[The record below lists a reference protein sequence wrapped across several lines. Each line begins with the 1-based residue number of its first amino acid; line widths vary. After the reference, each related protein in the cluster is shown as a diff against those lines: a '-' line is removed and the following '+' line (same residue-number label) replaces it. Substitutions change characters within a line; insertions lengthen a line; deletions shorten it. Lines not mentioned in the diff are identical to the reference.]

1 MSEADRAA
9 VLVWRRAPVRLV
21 AAFRRHWLVYVGGV
35 IVPLALF
42 GVFVGYPIVRSVY
55 LSFTDWNGL
64 AEPEWTGLQNYRDLA
79 DDEVF
84 RDSIVNT
91 AKWVVGSVLFSSVLA
106 FLAAVLLRSRRLYFG
121 GFFRLVLFL
130 PVTMSL
136 VAVGLMFAFILD
148 PSFGAGDT
156 ILRALGFEDVVPDLL
171 GNSDRALWTLI
182 IVSGWTTLGA
192 ALIMFD
198 AGLTQVPDELY
209 EASRLDGANG
219 WQTMRYVTL
228 PALAPIFLVVTMLA
242 IFTGLIAFDL
252 ILVMTAGGPGAAT
265 HTLGFYMYKTAFVE
279 TRFGYS
285 AAIATLMLAVSVV
298 FASVYLLRIGR
309 NILGE
314 RN

>member
-1 MSEADRAA
+1 MA
-9 VLVWRRAPVRLV
+9 VEL
-21 AAFRRHWLVYVGGV
+21 RRHWLVYVGGV
-35 IVPLALF
+35 VVPVLLFAL
-42 GVFVGYPIVRSVY
+42 FVGYPIVRSVY
-55 LSFTDWNGL
+55 LSFTEWNGL
-64 AEPEWTGLQNYRDLA
+64 SEPRWVGLQNYRDLTG
-79 DDEVF
+79 DEVF
-84 RDSIVNT
+84 RNSIANT
-91 AKWVVGSVLFSSVLA
+91 AKWVVGSVLFASVLG

-121 GFFRLVLFL
+121 GLFRLVIFL

-209 EASRLDGANG
+209 EAARLDGANG
-219 WQTMRYVTL
+219 WQVMRFVTL

-242 IFTGLIAFDL
+242 VFTGLIAFDL
-252 ILVMTAGGPGAAT
+252 ILVMTAGGPGSAT
-265 HTLGFYMYKTAFVE
+265 HTLGFYMYRTAFVE

-285 AAIATLMLAVSVV
+285 AAIATLMLVVSVV
-298 FASVYLLRIGR
+298 FAAVYLRRIGR
-309 NILGE
+309 NILGAE
-314 RN
+314 R